1 MFKVGDKVRI
11 KNNLKEIEG
20 FRGGYVTALEE
31 YVGRIVTIEEFNA
44 RHNNESVE
52 VEENGWTWDIRALE
66 KIGGNMT
73 KEDLKDGDIV
83 TLKNGDRLVLFSG
96 EFTDLEMAGHWIDDL
111 GDYEDDLRTCD
122 RFYNE
127 YDIVKVERPVEYET
141 VFTRDDAVELTVD
154 EISEKLGYKVKV
166 VGEDR

>member
-1 MFKVGDKVRI
+1 MKKKYIRLTRETFSFDKEGDILKVHRFAGNGAYVLNKDLPRPVE
-11 KNNLKEIEG
+11 NAESNFEWCYLNYNYEI
-20 FRGGYVTALEE
+20 LEN
-31 YVGRIVTIEEFNA
+31 Y
-44 RHNNESVE
+44 
-52 VEENGWTWDIRALE
+52 
-66 KIGGNMT
+66 KGGNMK

-96 EFTDLEMAGHWIDDL
+96 EFTDLEREGHWIDDL
-111 GDYEDDLRTCD
+111 DDYEDDLRTCD

>member
-1 MFKVGDKVRI
+1 MEFKIGDRV
-11 KNNLKEIEG
+11 NNRGKGNGTVIALSGSNIGVEYDEYFGGHKCESYDEG
-20 FRGGYVTALEE
+20 RSGKSGYCWWKLEE
-31 YVGRIVTIEEFNA
+31 
-44 RHNNESVE
+44 
-52 VEENGWTWDIRALE
+52 DIK
-66 KIGGNMT
+66 KIGGNMK
-73 KEDLKDGDIV
+73 KEYLKDGDIV

-96 EFTDLEMAGHWIDDL
+96 GFTDLEREGHWIDDL
-111 GDYEDDLRTCD
+111 DDYEDDLRTCD
-122 RFYNE
+122 RFYDE